1 MSSTKPSSRSRTSPV
16 DPVTAPITE
25 APAAYV
31 RGQAIEV
38 KIVQFGPLGAS
49 VTVNG
54 GEAYGLVL
62 QREIALLR
70 DKRGSDV
77 LVGDTIDAWVEK
89 MRDDGRLNVSFRP
102 VDTLRMKD
110 TAEQIVEALEG
121 SPSMS
126 IPVGDKS
133 SPEDIAAYFYGVTK
147 SDFKKAI
154 GMLYKQ
160 GIAKPGPF
168 STELIPEED
177 RRPSEGPPGAA
188 AKTSPSTKA
197 AAKVPVPAFSPIPA
211 SASNPVARK
220 RKEEDKAVPLPQRL
234 NSMRGDI
241 KKTLFLGNLPLASCT
256 EEDVLAAMATRIDT
270 SKVKPPVRI
279 ALDAEAKPRGFAHVE
294 FREEEDV
301 EFAVRELKGLKIRE
315 RIVRLDYADPEKS
328 KREAKEGGGKTEG
341 EAEGLRGQS
350 DLDDERPTAATLYV
364 GNLSYKAGV
373 KEVTEFLERKAGKG
387 SVKSVRLAT
396 DQATGRKKGFAYV
409 DFFVEDDAKVCF
421 EELHE
426 KDLLGRSVRIDDATR
441 R

>member
-1 MSSTKPSSRSRTSPV
+1 M
-16 DPVTAPITE
+16 
-25 APAAYV
+25 
-31 RGQAIEV
+31 
-38 KIVQFGPLGAS
+38 
-49 VTVNG
+49 
-54 GEAYGLVL
+54 
-62 QREIALLR
+62 
-70 DKRGSDV
+70 
-77 LVGDTIDAWVEK
+77 
-89 MRDDGRLNVSFRP
+89 
-102 VDTLRMKD
+102 
-110 TAEQIVEALEG
+110 
-121 SPSMS
+121 
-126 IPVGDKS
+126 
-133 SPEDIAAYFYGVTK
+133 
-147 SDFKKAI
+147 
-154 GMLYKQ
+154 
-160 GIAKPGPF
+160 
-168 STELIPEED
+168 
-177 RRPSEGPPGAA
+177 
-188 AKTSPSTKA
+188 
-197 AAKVPVPAFSPIPA
+197 
-211 SASNPVARK
+211 
-220 RKEEDKAVPLPQRL
+220 
-234 NSMRGDI
+234 
-241 KKTLFLGNLPLASCT
+241 
-256 EEDVLAAMATRIDT
+256 
-270 SKVKPPVRI
+270 
-279 ALDAEAKPRGFAHVE
+279 DAEAKPRGFAHVE

>member
-1 MSSTKPSSRSRTSPV
+1 V
-16 DPVTAPITE
+16 EEPVTAQSITE

-38 KIVQFGPLGAS
+38 KVVQFGPLGAS

-89 MRDDGRLNVSFRP
+89 VRDDGRLNVSFRP

-121 SPSMS
+121 SPSLS

-160 GIAKPGPF
+160 GIAKPGAF

-177 RRPSEGPPGAA
+177 RPSEGSSGAA
-188 AKTSPSTKA
+188 AKLSPAVKTA
-197 AAKVPVPAFSPIPA
+197 TKVPVPASSSTPASVSASVSA
-211 SASNPVARK
+211 SASAPVARK
-220 RKEEDKAVPLPQRL
+220 RKEEEKAVPLPQRL

-241 KKTLFLGNLPLASCT
+241 KKTMFLGNLPLASCT

-279 ALDAEAKPRGFAHVE
+279 AVDAEAKPRGFAHVE

-301 EFAVRELKGLKIRE
+301 ELAMRELKGLKIRE

-328 KREAKEGGGKTEG
+328 KREAQAGGGKA

-396 DQATGRKKGFAYV
+396 DQETGRKKGFAYV

-426 KDLLGRSVRIDDATR
+426 KDLLGRAVRIDDATR

>member
-1 MSSTKPSSRSRTSPV
+1 M
-16 DPVTAPITE
+16 TAPITE

-168 STELIPEED
+168 
-177 RRPSEGPPGAA
+177 
-188 AKTSPSTKA
+188 
-197 AAKVPVPAFSPIPA
+197 
-211 SASNPVARK
+211 
-220 RKEEDKAVPLPQRL
+220 Q
-234 NSMRGDI
+234 
-241 KKTLFLGNLPLASCT
+241 
-256 EEDVLAAMATRIDT
+256 
-270 SKVKPPVRI
+270 
-279 ALDAEAKPRGFAHVE
+279 
-294 FREEEDV
+294 
-301 EFAVRELKGLKIRE
+301 
-315 RIVRLDYADPEKS
+315 
-328 KREAKEGGGKTEG
+328 
-341 EAEGLRGQS
+341 QS
-350 DLDDERPTAATLYV
+350 
-364 GNLSYKAGV
+364 
-373 KEVTEFLERKAGKG
+373 
-387 SVKSVRLAT
+387 
-396 DQATGRKKGFAYV
+396 
-409 DFFVEDDAKVCF
+409 
-421 EELHE
+421 
-426 KDLLGRSVRIDDATR
+426 
-441 R
+441 